1 MVNMICS
8 IRWFLNWAERWFCP
22 LVDGGGQTGRGA
34 WQGRGSGLDGS
45 EVGGDAIDVEV
56 N

>member
-1 MVNMICS
+1 MDKLGAV
-8 IRWFLNWAERWFCP
+8 L
-22 LVDGGGQTGRGA
+22 GGVG
-34 WQGRGSGLDGS
+34 GSGLDGS